1 MDADFAAGGPLAA
14 TEEKRWRGAIGVGSE
29 EVSAA
34 LRTRADRASAASS
47 DLQVTDS
54 KSIRSKTRIGPLGEF
69 PMADE
74 RHDWFLNQIFRHR
87 AALHRYLRK
96 FTSGAEDIEDLVQET
111 YVRVYALPDYR
122 AVNSSKALLFRIAHN
137 LAVERARR
145 QSIQATDSMADLE
158 LLSVYS
164 SEAPPEQQIDARRR
178 FESFCAA
185 VDRLPPL
192 CRRVFVLR
200 KVYKLSHAEIS
211 EVLGVSHSTIEKHVA
226 KGLMRC
232 RDYLQQQGLL
242 GAVDTTDAKGQSE
255 SLRRASDGGKVE

>member
-1 MDADFAAGGPLAA
+1 
-14 TEEKRWRGAIGVGSE
+14 
-29 EVSAA
+29 
-34 LRTRADRASAASS
+34 
-47 DLQVTDS
+47 
-54 KSIRSKTRIGPLGEF
+54 
-69 PMADE
+69 MADE

-87 AALHRYLRK
+87 AALHRYLRR

-111 YVRVYALPDYR
+111 YVRVYALPDYH

-145 QSIQATDSMADLE
+145 QKSQATDSMADLE

-164 SEAPPEQQIDARRR
+164 SEAAPEEQIDARRR

-200 KVYKLSHAEIS
+200 KVYKLSHTEIS

-226 KGLMRC
+226 KGLVRC
-232 RDYLQQQGLL
+232 RDYLRELGLL
-242 GAVDTTDAKGQSE
+242 DAMDPLETKSQPG
-255 SLRRASDGGKVE
+255 SLRRAGEGGEAE